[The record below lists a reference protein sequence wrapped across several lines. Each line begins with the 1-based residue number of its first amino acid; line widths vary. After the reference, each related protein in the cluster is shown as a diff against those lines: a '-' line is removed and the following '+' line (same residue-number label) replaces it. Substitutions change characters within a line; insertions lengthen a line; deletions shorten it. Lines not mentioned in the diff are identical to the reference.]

1 MAETLPPSPDPSAPS
16 SASTV
21 VWRRTLLVAVVL
33 CGLALLGLLGQ
44 HFRAQAYDPLKSP
57 QLEALKRQL
66 LLEPK
71 NEQLKTD
78 IRQLDLVLR
87 QQHFRHQAW
96 TQFGTWFLVVGTV
109 VLVLAAKSLAHLH
122 ARLPTPQTRADDTER
137 ALATAHQAR
146 RWAVG
151 VGIVTGGAFLLLAVP
166 SKTRLP
172 ATPGELE
179 RLLAQLRGEV
189 IEAVDLPTAAE
200 FAANWPRF
208 LGPTGNAFASNATPP
223 LKFDLA
229 SGEGVLWRTPLSVPG
244 FNSPIIWSN
253 RVYLSGGDATNRSV
267 FCFDLATGDP
277 VWQRTVAN
285 VPGSPT
291 KPLDIPESTGFAAST
306 MATDGQRVYVMF
318 ANGDLA
324 AFTLDGGP
332 LWVRNLGT
340 PHNHYGHAISLATW
354 QNRVIVQF
362 DHGEADENISKLL
375 ALDGASGRVAWEKP
389 RAFGSSWASPAV
401 AEAAGKPQI
410 LTLAGE
416 WAVAYLATDGSE
428 LWRAGVLHGEIAPS
442 PIFIASYAL
451 IPSPADTLYAV
462 RPDGSGDV
470 TKTHVAWKTDEG
482 IPDITTPVSNGELAF
497 TVLTHGIVT
506 CHDLRDGAPLW
517 EHECDVDINATP
529 AIAGDRLYLLGTKGT
544 VIVMAV
550 AREARELARFDLGEG
565 MFASPAFA
573 HGVMVIR
580 TVKSLIGVGNPPAAT
595 LEASRS

>member
-1 MAETLPPSPDPSAPS
+1 
-16 SASTV
+16 
-21 VWRRTLLVAVVL
+21 LLVAVIL
-33 CGLALLGLLGQ
+33 CGVALLGLLGQ
-44 HFRAQAYDPLKSP
+44 HFRARAYDPLKSP
-57 QLEALKRQL
+57 QLEALKHQL

-71 NEQLKTD
+71 NEPLKTE

-109 VLVLAAKSLAHLH
+109 VLLLAAKRLARLH
-122 ARLPTPQTRADDTER
+122 ARLPTPQARTDDTER

-146 RWAVG
+146 RWAIGMAVL
-151 VGIVTGGAFLLLAVP
+151 TGSAFLFLALA

-172 ATPGELE
+172 ANPAELE
-179 RLLAQLRGEV
+179 KLLAQLRGEV
-189 IEAVDLPTAAE
+189 VEAVDLPTAAE

-208 LGPTGNAFASNATPP
+208 LGPTGNAFASNAAPP
-223 LKFDLA
+223 LQFDLA
-229 SGEGVLWRTPLSVPG
+229 TGEGVRWRTELSAPG

-267 FCFDLATGDP
+267 FCFDLATGHP
-277 VWQRTVAN
+277 VWQRSVAN
-285 VPGSPT
+285 VPGAPT
-291 KPLDIPESTGFAAST
+291 ERLDIPESTGFAAST

-324 AFTLDGGP
+324 AFTLEGGP
-332 LWVRNLGT
+332 VWARNLGA

-354 QNRVIVQF
+354 QNRLIVQF

-375 ALDGASGRVAWEKP
+375 ALEGPSGRVVWEKP
-389 RAFGSSWASPAV
+389 RAFGASWASPAV

-416 WAVAYLATDGSE
+416 WAIAYLATDGSE
-428 LWRAGVLHGEIAPS
+428 LWRAGVLMGEIAPS
-442 PIFIASYAL
+442 PIFAGGYAL
-451 IPSPADTLYAV
+451 IPSPADTLYAI

-482 IPDITTPVSNGELAF
+482 IPDITSPVSNGELAF

-506 CHDLRDGAPLW
+506 CHDLRDGARLW

-529 AIAGDRLYLLGTKGT
+529 ALAGDRLYLLGTKGT
-544 VIVMAV
+544 VIVLAV

-580 TVKSLIGVGNPPAAT
+580 TLKSLIGIGNPPAGT
-595 LEASRS
+595 LEAKRS